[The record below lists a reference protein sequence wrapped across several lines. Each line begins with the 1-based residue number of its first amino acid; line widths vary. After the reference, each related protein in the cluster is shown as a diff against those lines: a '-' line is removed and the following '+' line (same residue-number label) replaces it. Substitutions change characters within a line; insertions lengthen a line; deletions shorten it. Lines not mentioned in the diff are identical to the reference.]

1 MEGDGK
7 RWKAPTD
14 LVTAEDSDA
23 FMDAFVCHTAMRS
36 NSYATIQPAC
46 MLVNVFARRSGI
58 LYIQF
63 ACPTQATTMATEWS
77 HSLLCRP
84 NLATNLNGRFRN
96 AHTPCGCEMRPFSL
110 FL

>member
-46 MLVNVFARRSGI
+46 MLVNVFARRFG
-58 LYIQF
+58 
-63 ACPTQATTMATEWS
+63 QAS
-77 HSLLCRP
+77 CISSLHAQRKP
-84 NLATNLNGRFRN
+84 PQWPQNG
-96 AHTPCGCEMRPFSL
+96 HTPYCAGRILPRI
-110 FL
+110 